1 VPRGH
6 RRDGRGRGLGLTYL
20 RRQVT
25 RLGGQI
31 AVAAKPEQY
40 TQFVID
46 LPQAKQGTG
55 QTAVSQ

>member
-1 VPRGH
+1 VS
-6 RRDGRGRGLGLTYL
+6 
-20 RRQVT
+20 

-46 LPQAKQGTG
+46 LPMQVQGEDPL
-55 QTAVSQ
+55 AVAAP